1 MLLFYDSRHA
11 AGNFAI
17 FGRDDLEMLFMIEPS
32 GNISPLASAKTT
44 SIPCV
49 LLLDDIIETFDVGQ
63 VGHVAPHYFP
73 EKTLTT

>member
-1 MLLFYDSRHA
+1 
-11 AGNFAI
+11 
-17 FGRDDLEMLFMIEPS
+17 MLFMIEPS

-63 VGHVAPHYFP
+63 VGHVALHYFP